1 MHMGDPLMRLR
12 AANPI
17 PPATVTEFRAD
28 PALFR
33 AITTGTLGQGGAQT
47 RRRARRRRARIAVP
61 ALAVAGLLGGAVA
74 YGVLGDGAPKPHT
87 VACYERADLEAHAAV
102 VGVGREGPVAAC
114 AALWERGA
122 FGSDREVPALAE
134 CLLPIGV
141 VAVFPATPGHDVCR
155 AVAGSQAPAAATTAP
170 SPTLADVND
179 RFLAFREAVRP
190 QFLDVPCVDP
200 KDAAAIVRREL
211 DRAGLSAWTVRSG
224 PFSPERPCATLSFRP
239 EQAEVVLVPG
249 TPRR

>member
-1 MHMGDPLMRLR
+1 MPMADPLVRLR

-17 PPATVTEFRAD
+17 PPATVTEVRAD

-33 AITTGTLGQGGAQT
+33 AITTGTLGQGGAET
-47 RRRARRRRARIAVP
+47 RGTGRRRWGRIAVP

-74 YGVLGDGAPKPHT
+74 YGVLRDGAPKPHT
-87 VACYERADLEAHAAV
+87 VACYERVDLEAHTEV

-122 FGSDREVPALAE
+122 FRSAREVPPLAE
-134 CLLPIGV
+134 CLLPTGV

-155 AVAGSQAPAAATTAP
+155 AVAAAQAPATATTAP

-179 RFLAFREAVRP
+179 RFLAFRDAVRP
-190 QFLDVPCVDP
+190 QFVDVPCVDAE
-200 KDAAAIVRREL
+200 DAAAIVRREL

-239 EQAEVVLVPG
+239 EQAEVVLVPA